1 MPVSVLAAGV
11 SSAGVNNQMNNNF
24 APQQNFQTNNNFAPQ
39 SNFQTNSLDTT
50 SYFQQQ
56 QQQQQAF
63 GG

>member
-1 MPVSVLAAGV
+1 MPASVLAAGV
-11 SSAGVNNQMNNNF
+11 SSAVANNQM
-24 APQQNFQTNNNFAPQ
+24 NNNFAPQ

-56 QQQQQAF
+56 QQQQAF